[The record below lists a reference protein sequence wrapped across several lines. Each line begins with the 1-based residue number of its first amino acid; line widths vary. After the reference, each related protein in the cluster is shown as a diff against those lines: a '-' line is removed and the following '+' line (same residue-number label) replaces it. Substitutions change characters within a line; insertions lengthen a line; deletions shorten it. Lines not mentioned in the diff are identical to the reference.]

1 MKKTLLLLFAAL
13 MGGVNVAN
21 AEDLMLGIGWNAS
34 LPSIT
39 SAMTYKMSQYAE
51 VGVTFDTPLTRS
63 DYKKVVFTFAEPLSI
78 PAWGSGI
85 KYYGDVS
92 TGLWAMSLN
101 TGETTYE
108 LIFDDLEITDT
119 KINALTF
126 MHSQEAQQV
135 VKISKITLVKTD
147 DTEEDYVAKPY
158 TNWGVTPYLSNGSIS
173 FSGQYGTCEI
183 LTSDLAEM
191 THAATDAI
199 SYKYTITFSEAIPTT
214 LFFELDNS
222 ENSGFGWKNISAG
235 ATSYSFEINPSEL
248 SQDCAHICLKSNAE
262 SGYPYT
268 VKISSITREAFVPIT
283 FPSDKTLI
291 SYSPSTGTQL
301 DVTDV
306 DGLKAYVVGG
316 VTATSVKLTETKG
329 IYGANLGYIL
339 EGTAGATY
347 NIPVVDDALN
357 NGGNKL
363 SGTGDGAET
372 VSAYSVYVLS
382 DGKFCLF
389 TGTEIPAHKAYLP
402 ASYVPTEGH
411 ELTLVFGDDDA
422 TAIKNIKVG
431 TEDNVYYDLQGRR
444 VLYPTKGLYIVNG
457 KKVIVK

>member
-1 MKKTLLLLFAAL
+1 M
-13 MGGVNVAN
+13 
-21 AEDLMLGIGWNAS
+21 
-34 LPSIT
+34 
-39 SAMTYKMSQYAE
+39 
-51 VGVTFDTPLTRS
+51 
-63 DYKKVVFTFAEPLSI
+63 
-78 PAWGSGI
+78 
-85 KYYGDVS
+85 
-92 TGLWAMSLN
+92 
-101 TGETTYE
+101 
-108 LIFDDLEITDT
+108 
-119 KINALTF
+119 
-126 MHSQEAQQV
+126 
-135 VKISKITLVKTD
+135 
-147 DTEEDYVAKPY
+147 
-158 TNWGVTPYLSNGSIS
+158 
-173 FSGQYGTCEI
+173 
-183 LTSDLAEM
+183 
-191 THAATDAI
+191 
-199 SYKYTITFSEAIPTT
+199 
-214 LFFELDNS
+214 
-222 ENSGFGWKNISAG
+222 
-235 ATSYSFEINPSEL
+235 
-248 SQDCAHICLKSNAE
+248 
-262 SGYPYT
+262 
-268 VKISSITREAFVPIT
+268 
-283 FPSDKTLI
+283 
-291 SYSPSTGTQL
+291 
-301 DVTDV
+301 TDV